1 MKRIIASI
9 LMLAV
14 LASLL
19 SVSAFAVNKSDLL
32 NEAAK
37 SPVYKYVKVSVENAA
52 KNVEVTDE
60 QAAQLLPIVQ
70 KAVAIVDKDNG
81 ATVSSGGKRNYTEA
95 QVKGIFECID
105 QACAILDLHYTFAP
119 SANPKFAGDGE
130 FRVYDANN
138 KMIFDYD
145 GDAVADTAVEE
156 STGSAVV
163 LASGIVL
170 LVAGIGAAYVA
181 KKRYASTAA

>member
-14 LASLL
+14 MVSLL

-32 NEAAK
+32 AEAAK
-37 SPVYKYVKVSVENAA
+37 SPVYKYVKVAVENAA
-52 KNVEVTDE
+52 RNVEVTDE

-81 ATVSSGGKRNYTEA
+81 NSVGNGKTANYTA
-95 QVKGIFECID
+95 DQVKGVLECID
-105 QACAILDLHYTFAP
+105 EACAILNLHYTFTPA
-119 SANPKFAGDGE
+119 ANPEHPGDCV
-130 FRVYDANN
+130 FRVYDATG

-163 LASGIVL
+163 LASAVVL
-170 LVAGIGAAYVA
+170 LVAGLGAAYVA